1 VFGTFKLKPGSDPRK
16 KGKPMSLFI
25 KVNNSKT
32 KTRTRT
38 QGELMDKRPTWE
50 LRNMVKALSFH
61 PWSNTPEE
69 KQRLKAAKLELAKRS
84 HQKKLEIINSRS

>member
-1 VFGTFKLKPGSDPRK
+1 
-16 KGKPMSLFI
+16 
-25 KVNNSKT
+25 
-32 KTRTRT
+32 
-38 QGELMDKRPTWE
+38 MDKSPTWE

-69 KQRLKAAKLELAKRS
+69 KQRLKAAKSELAKRS